1 MATTNN
7 AYPKWSK
14 PWIIADK
21 TAVEAGYVNDPSD
34 RGGET
39 NCGITKAVAQTY
51 KAELV
56 KRFKWDGTMR
66 NLTKEMAFFIYDVE
80 YWQKMRLDDI
90 LKRCPALADKMF
102 DVGIN
107 AGWNTA
113 GQWLQLILN
122 VANKRQTFYK
132 DLVIDGNV
140 GSVTIAALDSLYK
153 ARGVKQSNWNLVK
166 LFICKQGAHYVD
178 ISFKR
183 EENEDFL
190 WGWSGRIDHNLVD
203 YYKALGGI

>member
-1 MATTNN
+1 MKNPYA
-7 AYPKWSK
+7 PWSK
-14 PWIIADK
+14 RWIIADK

-39 NCGITKAVAQTY
+39 NCGITKKT
-51 KAELV
+51 AEMYRNDLV
-56 KRFKWDGTMR
+56 NKFKWNGDMR
-66 NLTKEMAFFIYDVE
+66 TLTKEMAFYIYDVE
-80 YWQKMRLDDI
+80 FWQKMRLDDI
-90 LKRCPALADKMF
+90 HKRCPALADKMF

-107 AGWNTA
+107 AGWPIA

-122 VANKRQTFYK
+122 VANKKQAFYK
-132 DLVIDGNV
+132 DLTIDGNI
-140 GSVTIAALDSLYK
+140 GNVTIAAIDALYK
-153 ARGVKQSNWNLVK
+153 ARGVKSANWNILK

-183 EENEDFL
+183 EANEDFL

-203 YYKALGGI
+203 YYKALAGR